1 MIRSDAGRM
10 VQWRFDDVVLKETQN
25 QFDVIQRGDFRQ
37 NGGASMRIVEMKILF
52 DGTLNLS
59 RTRISVETKK
69 KKRTFGERKN
79 DERITFVDSTS
90 C

>member
-10 VQWRFDDVVLKETQN
+10 VRRCFDDVVLKETEN
-25 QFDVIQRGDFRQ
+25 QFDVIQRGDLRQ
-37 NGGASMRIVEMKILF
+37 NGDAPMRIVEMKILF

-59 RTRISVETKK
+59 RTRISFQTENENENVW
-69 KKRTFGERKN
+69 RTN
-79 DERITFVDSTS
+79 DDQRITFADSIL